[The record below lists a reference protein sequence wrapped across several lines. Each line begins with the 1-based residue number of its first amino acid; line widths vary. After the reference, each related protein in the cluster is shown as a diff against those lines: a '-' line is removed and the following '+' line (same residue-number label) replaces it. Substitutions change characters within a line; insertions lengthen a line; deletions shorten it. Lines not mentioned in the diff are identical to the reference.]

1 MERRVSVHLPGG
13 DDGGVAGQPA
23 RIVPSRVQPG
33 LDAPLDI
40 GQEVVPHHQHPAGV
54 WIPQC
59 TEHRGKKGGVWL
71 AGPQLLRNKQPG
83 DEAVQGGCLEAA
95 ALGAGHAV
103 GDNGQGAAGGQGAAQ
118 RLSPRQEVG
127 ALPQVVQVGPV
138 EGRGIS
144 RPAQGPQQGG
154 KPLYHQPLPAHLTP
168 VQPVPERP
176 VDG

>member
-1 MERRVSVHLPGG
+1 MA
-13 DDGGVAGQPA
+13 AGA
-23 RIVPSRVQPG
+23 RQVYLV
-33 LDAPLDI
+33 
-40 GQEVVPHHQHPAGV
+40 
-54 WIPQC
+54 
-59 TEHRGKKGGVWL
+59 
-71 AGPQLLRNKQPG
+71 
-83 DEAVQGGCLEAA
+83 DEPVAA

-154 KPLYHQPLPAHLTP
+154 KPLYHQPLPAHLAP